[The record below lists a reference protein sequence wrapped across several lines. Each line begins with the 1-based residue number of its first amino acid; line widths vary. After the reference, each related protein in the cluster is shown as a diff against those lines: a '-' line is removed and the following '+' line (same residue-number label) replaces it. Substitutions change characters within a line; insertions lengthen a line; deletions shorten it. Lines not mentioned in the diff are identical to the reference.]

1 MNKVEDFLKALPEAP
16 GVYIMY
22 DEKGN
27 VIYIG
32 KSRNLKSRVSSYFH
46 DQKHLSTRI
55 RRMVNNI
62 KKIEYIVVNN
72 ESESLILEA
81 NLIKRYKPRYNI
93 LMKDS
98 KFYPFVMISK
108 DEYPFINAT
117 REYEPEKYEYF
128 GPYTDSRIPY
138 DLVDVIQRVFKIR
151 TCRKLPKKV
160 CLNYYIN
167 RCSAPCENKISKDEY
182 LKNCELARE
191 VLRGNVQKVIE
202 QLSEEMRKEAKNLNF
217 EKASFYRDS
226 IKLLESLEEQK
237 QNVFLPG
244 SNLNADVIGIF
255 ESEELASFFV
265 LHIVNGKVSG
275 KTAITVSKNDEE
287 DYIEKF
293 LSDIYLV
300 SERLGTIKTFDV
312 QLITT
317 SSTKERITK
326 FFEKL
331 STNVLVREPNDEVEL
346 RILETAIKNAEI
358 AFNNHFSKFDMYS
371 KEGQELAK
379 ILKIGDY
386 VSIIDGFD
394 VANYSDEMAVGSAV
408 RLIDGIPSKK
418 DYRIFKMKWTTGQ
431 NDFGMIEETVSR
443 HYRRILESKGQLPD
457 LVLIDGGK
465 GQLNAAINALRKLN
479 LNLPIVSLAK
489 EKEKIILPDGNEL
502 ILPKNSYALR
512 LLQRVRD
519 EAHRFGNSFIRRM
532 KLKILF

>member
-1 MNKVEDFLKALPEAP
+1 MNDFESFLKSLPESP

-32 KSRNLKSRVSSYFH
+32 KSKNLKNRVSSYFH
-46 DQKHLSTRI
+46 DKNLSHRI
-55 RRMVNNI
+55 RQMVNNI

-81 NLIKRYKPRYNI
+81 NLIKKYKPRYNI

-98 KFYPFVMISK
+98 KFYPFVMMSK
-108 DEYPFINAT
+108 DEYPFINST

-138 DLVDVIQRVFKIR
+138 NLVDVIQRVFKIR

-167 RCSAPCENKISKDEY
+167 RCSAPCENKISKEEY
-182 LKNCELARE
+182 TKNYEMAKE
-191 VLRGNVQKVIE
+191 VLRGNVGNVIDY
-202 QLSEEMRKEAKNLNF
+202 LTEEMKKEAKNLNF

-226 IKLLESLEEQK
+226 IRLLESLEEQK

-265 LHIVNGKVSG
+265 LYIINGKVSG
-275 KTAITVSKNDEE
+275 KTAITVNKNDEE
-287 DYIEKF
+287 DYIERF
-293 LSDIYLV
+293 LSDLYLTG
-300 SERLGTIKTFDV
+300 ERLGIFKSFDV
-312 QLITT
+312 QIITVP
-317 SSTKERITK
+317 SIKERIAR
-326 FFEKL
+326 FFEKI
-331 STNVLVREPNDEVEL
+331 SANVLVREPTDESESK
-346 RILETAIKNAEI
+346 ILDAATKNAEI
-358 AFNNHFSKFDMYS
+358 SFNNHFSKFDMYS
-371 KEGQELAK
+371 KEGKELAR

-394 VANYSDEMAVGSAV
+394 IANYSDEMAVGSSV
-408 RLIDGIPSKK
+408 RLIDGTPSKK
-418 DYRIFKMKWTTGQ
+418 DYRVFKMKWTTGQ
-431 NDFGMIEETVSR
+431 NDFGMIEETVFR
-443 HYRRILESKGQLPD
+443 HYRRVLKENRQLPD

-465 GQLNAAINALRKLN
+465 GQLNAAISALRKLN
-479 LNLPIVSLAK
+479 LELPTISLAK
-489 EKEKIILPDGNEL
+489 EEEKIILPDGDEL

-512 LLQRVRD
+512 LLQRARD

-532 KLKILF
+532 KLKALF